1 MKLEAGACCF
11 VDFVVA
17 GLFSHLI
24 LVCLCISPVVLEGI
38 SDFPKKPKPQ
48 KGVSIFFC
56 ILLSQMFD
64 HRGG

>member
-17 GLFSHLI
+17 GLFWHFGMSMYFS
-24 LVCLCISPVVLEGI
+24 CSSEGC
-38 SDFPKKPKPQ
+38 
-48 KGVSIFFC
+48 IFFC